1 MKYIVVLGDG
11 MADYAVPELK
21 NRTPLQSADLPFV
34 DSLARRGT
42 LGMVKTVPE
51 GMSPGSDTANLSVMG
66 YDPCVYYSGRSPFE
80 AASMG
85 IPMAKTDITFRCNL
99 VTLSDESTYEER
111 VMLDH
116 GADEISSAEAK
127 ELIAEVDRTFGTPQ
141 IKFYPG
147 VSYRH
152 LMVWENGPYDWRLT
166 PPHDILGKKI
176 ADFLPA
182 GKSSETVAAMMKKS
196 VEFLAGHPVNRQRRQ
211 KGLRPA
217 NSIWI
222 WGEGKKP
229 LLSGFTEKYGLKGA
243 VISAVDLIKGIGICA
258 GLESIDV
265 PGATGT
271 IHSNFRG
278 KAEAALA
285 ALQKGLD
292 FVYIHLE
299 APDECGHRGEINNK
313 VKAIELID
321 REVVGVLRE
330 RLDATGE
337 AYKLMFLPDHATPLS
352 LRTHTSDPV
361 PFLIY
366 DSSNERDNPDYTYDE
381 RCAAGTGLYVD
392 KGYRLIDF
400 FLKNEEASV

>member
-1 MKYIVVLGDG
+1 

-21 NRTPLQSADLPFV
+21 NRTPLQAADMPII
-34 DSLARRGT
+34 DSLAKKGT

-51 GMSPGSDTANLSVMG
+51 GMNPGSDTANLSVMG

-80 AASMG
+80 AVSMG
-85 IPMAKTDITFRCNL
+85 VPIAETDITFRCNL
-99 VTLSDESTYEER
+99 VTLSDEVTYEER

-116 GADEISSAEAK
+116 SADEISSAEAK
-127 ELIAEVDRTFGTPQ
+127 ELIAEIGRTFGTPY

-152 LMVWENGPYDWRLT
+152 LMVWENGPYDWRLI
-166 PPHDILGKKI
+166 PPHDILDKKI
-176 ADFLPA
+176 TNFLPA

-196 VEFLAGHPVNRQRRQ
+196 VELLADHPVNRQRREN
-211 KGLRPA
+211 GLRPA

-229 LLSGFTEKYGLKGA
+229 LLSSFTEKYGLKGA
-243 VISAVDLIKGIGICA
+243 VISAVDLIKGIGLCA

-271 IHSNFRG
+271 IHTNFRG
-278 KAEAALA
+278 KAEAAFA

-292 FVYIHLE
+292 FVYVHLE
-299 APDECGHRGEINNK
+299 APDECSHRCEINNK
-313 VKAIELID
+313 VKSIELID

-337 AYKLMFLPDHATPLS
+337 PYKLMFLPDHATPLS

-366 DSSNERDNPDYTYDE
+366 DSSNEQDNPDYTYDE
-381 RCAAGTGLYVD
+381 CCAAGAGLYVD
-392 KGYRLIDF
+392 KGYRLMDF
-400 FLKNEEASV
+400 FLKNGEA

>member
-1 MKYIVVLGDG
+1 
-11 MADYAVPELK
+11 MADYALPELK
-21 NRTPLQSADLPFV
+21 NRTPLQSADMLFV

-85 IPMAKTDITFRCNL
+85 IPMLETDISFRCNL
-99 VTLSDESTYEER
+99 VTLSDEGTYEER
-111 VMLDH
+111 IMLDH
-116 GADEISSAEAK
+116 SADEITSAEAK
-127 ELIAEVDRTFGTPQ
+127 ELIAEVGSAFGTPH

-147 VSYRH
+147 FSYRH

-182 GKSSETVAAMMKKS
+182 GKSSETLAAMMKKS
-196 VEFLAGHPVNRQRRQ
+196 VELLADHPVNRQRRQ

-243 VISAVDLIKGIGICA
+243 VISAVDLIKGIGLCA
-258 GLESIDV
+258 GLEPIDV
-265 PGATGT
+265 PGATGN
-271 IHSNFRG
+271 IHTNFRG

-292 FVYIHLE
+292 FVYIHME
-299 APDECGHRGEINNK
+299 APDECGHRCEINNK
-313 VKAIELID
+313 VKSIELID
-321 REVVGVLRE
+321 REVVGVLQQH
-330 RLDATGE
+330 LNATGD

-352 LRTHTSDPV
+352 LRTHTSEPV

-366 DSSNERDNPDYTYDE
+366 DSSNEQDNPDYTYDE
-381 RCAAGTGLYVD
+381 HCAAGTGLYLD
-392 KGYRLIDF
+392 KGYRLMDF
-400 FLKNEEASV
+400 FLKNEEA